1 VEPSFSVSRI
11 NSSRIAPTRAFQLA
25 SMTLSDT
32 PTDDQFE
39 VVLFE
44 GRHTARYV
52 KHFAGMMLNRL
63 SSMKGVTVLRAD
75 RVALSDPQDRRIY
88 VQIDGEFAGRL
99 PAEIRIVPDAL
110 TLLTPP
116 GYGG

>member
-1 VEPSFSVSRI
+1 V
-11 NSSRIAPTRAFQLA
+11 
-25 SMTLSDT
+25 
-32 PTDDQFE
+32 
-39 VVLFE
+39 
-44 GRHTARYV
+44 
-52 KHFAGMMLNRL
+52 
-63 SSMKGVTVLRAD
+63 
-75 RVALSDPQDRRIY
+75 Y

>member
-1 VEPSFSVSRI
+1 VKALVGSGDFQIARSVR
-11 NSSRIAPTRAFQLA
+11 
-25 SMTLSDT
+25 LSDE
-32 PTDDQFE
+32 QFE

-52 KHFAGMMLNRL
+52 KHFAGMMLNRR
-63 SSMKGVTVLRAD
+63 SSMKGVTVLRTD
-75 RVALSDPQDRRIY
+75 CVTISDPQDRRVY

-116 GYGG
+116 EYGG

>member
-1 VEPSFSVSRI
+1 VRNYGGDFHIARSVR
-11 NSSRIAPTRAFQLA
+11 
-25 SMTLSDT
+25 LSD
-32 PTDDQFE
+32 DRFE

-44 GRHTARYV
+44 GGHTARYL

-63 SSMKGVTVLRAD
+63 SVMNGVTVLRAD
-75 RVALSDPQDRRIY
+75 CVSISDPQDRCVF

-116 GYGG
+116 GYGA

>member
-1 VEPSFSVSRI
+1 
-11 NSSRIAPTRAFQLA
+11 
-25 SMTLSDT
+25 MTLSDT
-32 PTDDQFE
+32 PTVDPFE

-52 KHFAGMMLNRL
+52 KHFAGIVLNRL
-63 SSMKGVTVLRAD
+63 SSMKAVTVLRAD
-75 RVALSDPQDRRIY
+75 RVALSDPQDRCVY

-99 PAEIRIVPDAL
+99 PTQIRIVPDAL
-110 TLLTPP
+110 TLLAPP